1 MGRGL
6 GVATTAALVAM
17 SLLGVS
23 SSAAATSVGST
34 CIANASAANLTLVGL
49 SRTGSAIPTKVPSA
63 GVVTGWKLQV
73 SPGKGPLAQRLQVF
87 DPISQT
93 KLFLTIGTSDPETV
107 VEGAN
112 SFATRIPVEAG
123 DRVGLYGPV
132 ETLFCD
138 KAAAE
143 TSGLFRGEAP
153 LNFPQTFD
161 VEREIGTP
169 VTAIVEPDR
178 DGDGYGDESQD
189 GCPQSDAVQLKCKPV
204 SIDATAVAKER
215 SILFRVDVD
224 ARASVHV
231 FGQVGWGFKPNPK
244 APGHTTRL
252 IIALNGNT
260 KTVVP
265 GKTAQ
270 LGIRLPKAV
279 LRRLGRL
286 TPDESVVAKIGISA
300 TDRQGVETIRRLR
313 VRLRGQE
320 GVGNLH
326 G

>member
-1 MGRGL
+1 MGRWL
-6 GVATTAALVAM
+6 GTVAGAALAM
-17 SLLGVS
+17 SLLCV
-23 SSAAATSVGST
+23 SSAAAATGVGGT
-34 CIANASAANLTLVGL
+34 CVANASAANSTVLSL
-49 SRTGSAIPTKVPSA
+49 SRGGSIPSKVPAA

-73 SPGKGPLAQRLQVF
+73 GPGQGPVAQRLQVF
-87 DPISQT
+87 QPLAHTNLFITQAISET
-93 KLFLTIGTSDPETV
+93 ETV

-138 KAAAE
+138 GDATD
-143 TSGLFRGEAP
+143 TSGLFKGEAP
-153 LNFPQTFD
+153 VGFPQTFSI
-161 VEREIGTP
+161 EQGLGTP
-169 VTAIVEPDR
+169 VTALVEPDV

-189 GCPQSDAVQLKCKPV
+189 KCPQSDSVQVKCRPV
-204 SIDATAVAKER
+204 SIDVTAVARDR
-215 SILFRVDVD
+215 SILFHVNVD
-224 ARASVHV
+224 ARASVQV

-252 IIALNGNT
+252 IIALRGNT

-265 GKTAQ
+265 GKTAV

-286 TPDESVVAKIGISA
+286 TPDESVRAKIAVIA
-300 TDRQGVETIRRLR
+300 TSRQGVETVRRLR
-313 VRLRGQE
+313 VKLKGQE
-320 GVGNLH
+320 GVGNLR